1 MTKEKRIIIYG
12 DFWDSYIY
20 SNQLILIG
28 FNGTI
33 SSYDWENIVLSKN
46 LPEES
51 VLAYHCAF
59 LQSDYLYRAT
69 NTGIFEDSEFKN
81 ILQNKFERMIDLE
94 FNYKELENFR
104 TTKKPIE
111 LKRLTIDLNIYH
123 NILYYC
129 DSDGLYLKK
138 LNRYAKNNYLAAH
151 ESKLWDCRI
160 LGLNF
165 GYAGRLGLAASSEGL
180 FEMNSF
186 EYDRYPEDK
195 FRIVE
200 KVDDYTIYQI
210 SQNHSSY
217 CSWSYSSLF
226 SGSYVG
232 ESELFGFKR
241 IVDRKRTNNNYELS
255 HLDYRGEF
263 NEEQIFS
270 EKKSDSIIIS
280 GNEKIYRLGK
290 NSLEAVNY
298 SQNGTVDSSPFKLIG
313 TQMIPI
319 EEQIIEAAVVEFGV
333 VVETNKRLMV
343 LLSTGEYVNLLRKT
357 EDRIVRWRV
366 FPRSNC
372 YINQLHVIFNDRIEI
387 ISFNDDYFVNQKSK
401 TIGQRY
407 LFTNRL

>member
-12 DFWDSYIY
+12 NFWDSYIY

-33 SSYDWENIVLSKN
+33 SSYDWEKIVLSKN
-46 LPEES
+46 VPEES
-51 VLAYHCAF
+51 VLAYQCAF

-69 NTGIFEDSEFKN
+69 NTGIFEDREFKT
-81 ILQNKFERMIDLE
+81 ILQKKFQMMTDLE
-94 FNYKELENFR
+94 FNINELEDFR

-111 LKRLTIDLNIYH
+111 LNRLTIDLNIYR
-123 NILYYC
+123 NTLYYC
-129 DSDGLYLKK
+129 DSDGLYIKK
-138 LNRYAKNNYLAAH
+138 LYRNTKNYLAAH

-165 GYAGRLGLAASSEGL
+165 GYAGRLGIAASSEGL
-180 FEMNSF
+180 FEMNAF
-186 EYDRYPEDK
+186 EYGKYPEDI
-195 FRIVE
+195 FPIVE
-200 KVDDYTIYQI
+200 EVRDYTIYQI
-210 SQNHSSY
+210 SPQHSSY

-226 SGSYVG
+226 SGSYIG
-232 ESELFGFKR
+232 ESELFGFRR
-241 IVDRKRTNNNYELS
+241 IVDKKRTDNNYELS
-255 HLDYRGEF
+255 HLDFRGEF

-290 NSLEAVNY
+290 HSLEAVSY
-298 SQNGTVDSSPFKLIG
+298 TQNNTEDTPFRLID
-313 TQMIPI
+313 TQIIPI

-333 VVETNKRLMV
+333 VIETNKRLMV
-343 LLSTGEYVNLLRKT
+343 LLSTGEYVDILRKT

-387 ISFNDDYFVNQKSK
+387 ISFNDDYFVDQKNK